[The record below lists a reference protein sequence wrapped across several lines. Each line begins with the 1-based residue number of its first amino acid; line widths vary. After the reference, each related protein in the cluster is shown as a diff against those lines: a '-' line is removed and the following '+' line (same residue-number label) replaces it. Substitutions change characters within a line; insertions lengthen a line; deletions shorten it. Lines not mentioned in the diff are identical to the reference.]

1 MKLLTEHGQTFD
13 IVNTSTFIKNYSLVK
28 IRSEESKAEVSKL
41 LLDQL
46 KHQSIATEK
55 NVRSLSN
62 IMFYITSHHI
72 KEEFKECID
81 ECLNMDLEKLLE
93 LSNGR
98 QTMMITIALCR
109 LGEIERLR

>member
-28 IRSEESKAEVSKL
+28 NRSEESKAEVSKL

-46 KHQSIATEK
+46 KHQSK

-62 IMFYITSHHI
+62 IMFYITSQHI